1 MGQKRSNREVIK
13 KNKFLNFKQF
23 FIMLLYNPYDLII
36 IQKNVIP
43 QENIEEL
50 MLLTNNTKDIAQ
62 ATIVND
68 EIPEGETNTEV
79 RNTLWYSMPEEMGK
93 NLEEAVAAC
102 FRNFVVP
109 RYNCE
114 FKSYEPVQFLGY
126 PVGGHYRGHIDG
138 ESFNFET
145 RQWESCM
152 PRDVSFL
159 FYLNDQYGGGEL
171 EFYDLGLTI
180 KPKKGMMIAFPSY
193 KEFAHKVHPVTW
205 GHRYT
210 LVSWVKTQK
219 NLYDTIP
226 RPGISKN

>member
-1 MGQKRSNREVIK
+1 M
-13 KNKFLNFKQF
+13 
-23 FIMLLYNPYDLII
+23 MLYNPYDLII
-36 IQKNVIP
+36 IKEGMVSP
-43 QENIEEL
+43 QHIEEI
-50 MLLTNNTKDIAQ
+50 MLLTNNTKDIHQ
-62 ATIVND
+62 ATIIND
-68 EIPEGETNTEV
+68 PKNDSHEEDLKV
-79 RNTLWYSMPEEMGK
+79 RNTLWYHITEEMAK
-93 NLEEAVAAC
+93 NLESAVAGC
-102 FRNFVVP
+102 FRDHIVP
-109 RYNCE
+109 RYNCQ

-126 PVGGHYRGHIDG
+126 PVGGHYKGHNDG
-138 ESFNFET
+138 ESFNMKT

-210 LVSWVKTQK
+210 LVSWVATQK
-219 NLYDTIP
+219 HLYDTIP
-226 RPGISKN
+226 RSGIPES